1 MFVKFISTLVL
12 VQFYLINNLLFRLLE
27 NREMTL
33 LCFSLRLAL
42 IIKKSI
48 ENRKQFYV
56 ILFQPI
62 NFIRISLLSMFW
74 DYEWYGYTYT
84 KL

>member
-1 MFVKFISTLVL
+1 MFVKFIFTLVL
-12 VQFYLINNLLFRLLE
+12 VQFYLINNLLFTLLE
-27 NREMTL
+27 NREMTW
-33 LCFSLRLAL
+33 LCFGMRLAL
-42 IIKKSI
+42 IIKKLI

-56 ILFQPI
+56 ILFRPI

-74 DYEWYGYTYT
+74 DYEWYSYTYT